1 MASLLMAIFFL
12 QNVASLSVQILVSH
26 AIPHKKEKELLK
38 EMVDSRARVGQV
50 QGTR

>member
-12 QNVASLSVQILVSH
+12 QNVASLSVLILVSY
-26 AIPHKKEKELLK
+26 AIPHKKEKGLLK